1 MNFVRKLIYKC
12 FKIMKKILLAVLLIG
27 GGQIV
32 NAQAKKPKF
41 GKGFVIEGD
50 NYKLKAAFR
59 FQNLFTNEWNIRN
72 DDFQYV
78 EDLQSNFM
86 VRRARLKFSGWA
98 YSPKLKY
105 KMELGLSN
113 KDLSGG
119 NGPEYKFTSR
129 MILDAIIEWNF
140 FQNFWRN
147 RQNG

>member
-1 MNFVRKLIYKC
+1 MLKT
-12 FKIMKKILLAVLLIG
+12 LLTIGALTFSLLTI
-27 GGQIV
+27 
-32 NAQAKKPKF
+32 AQTQKPKF

-50 NYKLKAAFR
+50 NYKLKSAFR
-59 FQNLFTNEWNIRN
+59 FQSLFTNDWSIRN
-72 DDFQYV
+72 DDFNYV
-78 EDLQSNFM
+78 EGLKTNFLI
-86 VRRARLKFSGWA
+86 RRARLKFDGWA
-98 YSPKLKY
+98 YTPKLKY

-113 KDLSGG
+113 RDLSGG